1 MIVVGFNWPVEHDH
15 DGYYFEDC
23 MILTEF
29 KWHCYFD
36 CKIDTRRYVSIIEHY
51 LENYDYYIKKFQD
64 FKQYIL
70 EEPSI
75 FMSDMEYLARTLIR
89 WGVG

>member
-1 MIVVGFNWPVEHDH
+1 MGCQNITALIIYFNFKVIFINTFSHPLMIVVGFNWPVEHDH

-51 LENYDYYIKKFQD
+51 LENYDYRIQ
-64 FKQYIL
+64 
-70 EEPSI
+70 
-75 FMSDMEYLARTLIR
+75 
-89 WGVG
+89 